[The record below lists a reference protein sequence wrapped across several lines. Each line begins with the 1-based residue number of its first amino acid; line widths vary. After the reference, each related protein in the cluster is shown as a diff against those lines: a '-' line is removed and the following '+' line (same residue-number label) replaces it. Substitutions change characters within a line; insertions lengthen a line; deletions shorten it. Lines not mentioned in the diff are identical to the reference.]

1 MDDGRAWIRVE
12 DNGPGIGE
20 ADRQRIFDPFYRVLG
35 NGVEGSG
42 LGLSIVSTIAA
53 RLNAEI
59 ELANKVPCGLAV
71 TVRFRA

>member
-1 MDDGRAWIRVE
+1 
-12 DNGPGIGE
+12 
-20 ADRQRIFDPFYRVLG
+20 VLG

-59 ELANKVPCGLAV
+59 ELANKMPCGLAV
-71 TVRFRA
+71 TVRFRVITFAS